1 MATVPSPVVVCTYPA
16 RDHAAAFVALLR
28 KEGIP
33 VAVVP
38 SDQLDGKW
46 EVMVPGRDAPHAWRI
61 VADLLARG

>member
-1 MATVPSPVVVCTYPA
+1 MATVASPVVVCTYPA

-38 SDQLDGKW
+38 SDQLDGTW

-61 VADLLARG
+61 AADLLARD